1 MKHLSDS
8 ARSDATG
15 MLEVLSLEVEP
26 KALETMLRHLDFVL
40 EVNQSLNLTAITE
53 PDDALRLHLID
64 SLTALPEVSLA
75 PIGRLGDIGT
85 GAGFPGLELGIATGR
100 ETLLVDSVRKKT
112 DAIQRFLL
120 QEDLDSWISVSA
132 LRAEELA
139 RQNREQFAVVTARAL
154 SSLPSLVELAA
165 PLLLQGGRLV
175 AMKGNLDE
183 SEMDRAHRVASMVGM
198 RLETRRSLV
207 LPLGGETR
215 ELIVFSRF
223 GSPRVEIPRREGLA
237 QRRPLA

>member
-8 ARSDATG
+8 AHSSASH
-15 MLEVLSLEVEP
+15 MLAHLGLNVEP
-26 KALETMLRHLDFVL
+26 EALKTMLRHLDFVL
-40 EVNQSLNLTAITE
+40 EANTTVNLTAITQ

-64 SLTALPEVSLA
+64 SLTALPEVSDA
-75 PIGRLGDIGT
+75 PKGRLVDIGT
-85 GAGFPGLELGIATGR
+85 GAGFPGLELGLATGR

-120 QEDLDSWISVSA
+120 QEALDSWISVSA

-139 RQNREQFAVVTARAL
+139 RQQREQFAVVTARAL

-165 PLLLQGGRLV
+165 PLLGQGGRLV
-175 AMKGNLDE
+175 AMKGQLDQAE
-183 SEMDRAHRVASMVGM
+183 VDRAHHVAALVGM
-198 RLETRRSLV
+198 RFETRRNLV
-207 LPLGGETR
+207 LPLGGEMR
-215 ELIVFSRF
+215 ELIVFSRC
-223 GSPRVEIPRREGLA
+223 GKPRLAVPRREGLA